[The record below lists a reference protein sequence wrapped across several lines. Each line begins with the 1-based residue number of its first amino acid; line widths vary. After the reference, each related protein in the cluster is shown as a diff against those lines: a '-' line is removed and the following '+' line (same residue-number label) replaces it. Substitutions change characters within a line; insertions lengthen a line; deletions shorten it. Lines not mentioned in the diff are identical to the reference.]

1 MFLDHYMTSTNC
13 GFCQG
18 NMSWCYQVRG
28 KLYHWIKD
36 LYDRLRLPVIPA
48 IVESLQNEVVKRM
61 KDLEKAKT
69 DKVKKNRIQ
78 MKVARVEDQL
88 ERKKWVKK
96 QALQHSYG
104 NEDDDED
111 NSDDDNDDNA
121 NKRIAVEAAK
131 QITKV
136 KERKCRCGSKEHK
149 RTSHSAC
156 PLNSKNEKN
165 KK

>member
-1 MFLDHYMTSTNC
+1 MTSTNC
-13 GFCQG
+13 EFGLG

-28 KLYHWIKD
+28 KCYHWIKD
-36 LYDRLRLPVIPA
+36 LYDRLKLPVIPA

-69 DKVKKNRIQ
+69 DKVKKNRIK

-111 NSDDDNDDNA
+111 NSDNDDDA

-156 PLNSKNEKN
+156 P
-165 KK
+165 

>member
-1 MFLDHYMTSTNC
+1 M
-13 GFCQG
+13 
-18 NMSWCYQVRG
+18 R
-28 KLYHWIKD
+28 
-36 LYDRLRLPVIPA
+36 
-48 IVESLQNEVVKRM
+48 
-61 KDLEKAKT
+61 
-69 DKVKKNRIQ
+69 
-78 MKVARVEDQL
+78 
-88 ERKKWVKK
+88 KK

-104 NEDDDED
+104 NKDDDED
-111 NSDDDNDDNA
+111 NSDDDNDDDA

>member
-1 MFLDHYMTSTNC
+1 MFSSNVIFST
-13 GFCQG
+13 Q
-18 NMSWCYQVRG
+18 Y
-28 KLYHWIKD
+28 KL
-36 LYDRLRLPVIPA
+36 
-48 IVESLQNEVVKRM
+48 
-61 KDLEKAKT
+61 
-69 DKVKKNRIQ
+69 
-78 MKVARVEDQL
+78 L

-121 NKRIAVEAAK
+121 NKRIVEDVK